1 MKLIKSFIFFI
12 LISAVP
18 AMVLACPMCQ
28 SGYSPKS
35 IFAYKIVTVFLTALP
50 LVMGGSLVWW
60 VRKRY
65 KDSSNQHN

>member
-1 MKLIKSFIFFI
+1 M
-12 LISAVP
+12 A
-18 AMVLACPMCQ
+18 LACPMCQ